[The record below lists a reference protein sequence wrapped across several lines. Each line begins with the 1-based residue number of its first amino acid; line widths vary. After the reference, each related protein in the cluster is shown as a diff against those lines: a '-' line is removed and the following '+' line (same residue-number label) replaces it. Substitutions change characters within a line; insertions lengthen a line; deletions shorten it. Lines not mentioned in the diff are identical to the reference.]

1 MVLMNPFAGQ
11 DWRHRHREQTC
22 GASGGRRGWGEL
34 GEQRETYTLS
44 CVKQIPCR
52 TFLYNTGSST
62 WFSVMTQ
69 RGGKRACRGREVQD
83 GGGRMYSNG

>member
-1 MVLMNPFAGQ
+1 MQGRSGDTDTENRLAEPVEEG
-11 DWRHRHREQTC
+11 EG
-22 GASGGRRGWGEL
+22 GANWDSS
-34 GEQRETYTLS
+34 RETYTLP

-52 TFLYNTGSST
+52 TFLYNAGSST
-62 WFSVMTQ
+62 WGSVMTQ